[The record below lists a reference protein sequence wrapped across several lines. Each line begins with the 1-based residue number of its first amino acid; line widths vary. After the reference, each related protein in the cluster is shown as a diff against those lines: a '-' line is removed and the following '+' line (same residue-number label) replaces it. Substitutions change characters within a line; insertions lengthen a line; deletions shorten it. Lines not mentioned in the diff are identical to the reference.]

1 MGERSLRMDILSIY
15 IPSFFIFLGM
25 SIISPILPI
34 YAESF
39 NVNYTMVSLA
49 ISMYAFGRFMADVP
63 VGLLSDKVGRRLMM
77 VVGTIILTV
86 CSLLNAN
93 APNFTLFLLYRFLE
107 GVGSAMWMTSR
118 TTLLADILKPEERG
132 RVMSYFQAFML
143 LGSSAGPTVGGIIAI
158 RYGLQAP
165 FYGYAAFG
173 GLSLILTYFL
183 IHDPDGVVRKQKASE
198 GFNWPVVK
206 RLLANSSFSMACL
219 ATFTIFFMRTGIR
232 STIIPL
238 YASTV
243 LNLDPDAIGI
253 VISCAT
259 ITNLIV
265 TIPVGHA
272 IDYFGRKPII
282 VLTLAITSISTL
294 LFPFTTSFITIC
306 AAAILLGLGTG
317 GAGQAPLALATDA
330 TIDEPHG
337 LSMGL
342 YRLFGDVGFV
352 VGPILMGFVAD
363 HANLSMPFYI
373 TTGIIIIN
381 VVLVQIFA
389 KETYSK
395 KMAVKAVI
403 IQE

>member
-1 MGERSLRMDILSIY
+1 MDILSIY
-15 IPSFFIFLGM
+15 VPSFFIFLGM

-49 ISMYAFGRFMADVP
+49 ISMYAFGRFLADVP
-63 VGLLSDKVGRRLMM
+63 VGLLSDRVGRRLMM
-77 VVGTIILTV
+77 VLGTIILAV
-86 CSLLNAN
+86 CSLLNAT
-93 APNFTLFLLYRFLE
+93 APTFALFLVYRFLE

-143 LGSSAGPTVGGIIAI
+143 LGASAGPTIGGFIAT
-158 RYGLQAP
+158 RYGLRAP
-165 FYGYAAFG
+165 FYAYTAVGVI
-173 GLSLILTYFL
+173 SLVLTYFL
-183 IHDPDGVVRKQKASE
+183 IHDPVGMVKKHGGDS
-198 GFNWPVVK
+198 GFSWPTVK
-206 RLLANSSFSMACL
+206 RLLSNSSFSMACL

-243 LNLDPDAIGI
+243 LGLNSDAIGI
-253 VISCAT
+253 IISCAT

-272 IDYFGRKPII
+272 IDYYGRKPII
-282 VLTLAITSISTL
+282 VLTLAVTAVSTL
-294 LFPFTTSFITIC
+294 VFPFATTFVTMC
-306 AAAILLGLGTG
+306 AAAVLLGLGTG

-337 LSMGL
+337 LSMGV

-352 VGPILMGFVAD
+352 VGPILMGFIAD
-363 HANLSMPFYI
+363 NSNLSMPFYV
-373 TTGIIIIN
+373 TTVIIIIN
-381 VVLVQIFA
+381 VVLVQLFA
-389 KETYSK
+389 KETYSRK
-395 KMAVKAVI
+395 KADSMIAPP
-403 IQE
+403 E

>member
-15 IPSFFIFLGM
+15 VPSFFIFLGM

-39 NVNYTMVSLA
+39 KVNYTMVSLA
-49 ISMYAFGRFMADVP
+49 VSMYAFGRFLADVP

-77 VVGTIILTV
+77 ILGTIILTI
-86 CSLLNAN
+86 CSLLNAT
-93 APNFTLFLLYRFLE
+93 APNFLFFLGYRFFE

-143 LGSSAGPTVGGIIAI
+143 LGSSAGPTVGGFIAMTYGI
-158 RYGLQAP
+158 RAP
-165 FYGYAAFG
+165 FYAYAAVG
-173 GLSLILTYFL
+173 GLSLILTFLL
-183 IHDPDGVVRKQKASE
+183 IHDPVGVVKRHSSE
-198 GFNWPVVK
+198 NQFSWPLVK

-243 LNLDPDAIGI
+243 LGLDPDAIGI

-272 IDYFGRKPII
+272 IDYYGRKPII
-282 VLTLAITSISTL
+282 VITLALTAISTIF
-294 LFPFTTSFITIC
+294 FPFTTSFVTIC
-306 AAAILLGLGTG
+306 AAAVLLGLGTG

-330 TIDEPHG
+330 TINEPHG
-337 LSMGL
+337 LSMGV
-342 YRLFGDVGFV
+342 YRLFGDIGFV
-352 VGPILMGFVAD
+352 IGPILMGFIAD
-363 HANLSMPFYI
+363 NSNLSMPFYV
-373 TTGIIIIN
+373 TTAIIIVN
-381 VVLVQIFA
+381 VILVQIFA
-389 KETYSK
+389 KETYSRRSAEN
-395 KMAVKAVI
+395 MVI
-403 IQE
+403 APE

>member
-15 IPSFFIFLGM
+15 VPSFFIFLGM

-39 NVNYTMVSLA
+39 KVNYTMVSLA
-49 ISMYAFGRFMADVP
+49 ISMYAFGRFLADVP

-77 VVGTIILTV
+77 ILGTIILTI
-86 CSLLNAN
+86 CSLLNAS
-93 APNFTLFLLYRFLE
+93 APNFALFLGYRFFE

-143 LGSSAGPTVGGIIAI
+143 LGSSAGPTVGGFIAI
-158 RYGLQAP
+158 KYGLRAP

-173 GLSLILTYFL
+173 ALSLILTFFL
-183 IHDPDGVVRKQKASE
+183 IHDPEGIVKKHSE
-198 GFNWPVVK
+198 GNGFSWPIVK

-238 YASTV
+238 YASSV
-243 LNLDPDAIGI
+243 LHLDPDAIGI

-272 IDYFGRKPII
+272 IDYYGRKPVI
-282 VLTLAITSISTL
+282 VLTLAITAISTVI
-294 LFPFTTSFITIC
+294 FPFATTFITMC
-306 AAAILLGLGTG
+306 AAAVLLGLGTG

-337 LSMGL
+337 LSMGV
-342 YRLFGDVGFV
+342 YRLFGDIGFV
-352 VGPILMGFVAD
+352 VGPILMGFIAD
-363 HANLSMPFYI
+363 NSNLSMPFYV
-373 TTGIIIIN
+373 TTVIIIIN

-395 KMAVKAVI
+395 KKAQSMI
-403 IQE
+403 APPE